1 MALPAAAMVGL
12 KKDVAIIKVAKQSE
26 GFSSLQSY
34 LIEEQAVAGRNNDH
48 RSVLN

>member
-12 KKDVAIIKVAKQSE
+12 KNAIAIIKVAKQSE
-26 GFSSLQSY
+26 GFSSLQTY

-48 RSVLN
+48 RSKLN